1 MRDRTDR
8 GPTVTAAGRLATLAD
23 VAILAGVSKATASR
37 VLSRP
42 ELVSPDTAARVL
54 AAARKLGFVPNRA
67 ARQLARGRSGVV
79 AVVVPTLD
87 NAFFTPII
95 AGAQAAAGRADLQLT
110 VAVHPLA
117 EVGEL
122 VAFER
127 LSHQVD
133 GFIVVAPR
141 GADDVVRLAI
151 GHKPTVLVDREV
163 TGASSVVA
171 DTATAF
177 GALVSRFVEQGH
189 ERIAYLGG
197 PDGSWQNRQRT
208 AAVVAAAGG
217 LAELTV
223 LGPYP
228 STFEAGVRASADV
241 LASGA
246 TAVVPY
252 ATAIGLGLMYVLR
265 GDEHRGRSL
274 TVSSERMVVDA
285 LGLVGVPAID
295 VDGEHLGRVAA
306 ERLIEAIASGGDAER
321 SSLRLDVPVRWPVEP

>member
-1 MRDRTDR
+1 MVGMT
-8 GPTVTAAGRLATLAD
+8 GAGRLATLAD
-23 VAILAGVSKATASR
+23 VATLAGVSKATASR

-42 ELVSPDTAARVL
+42 ELVSPDTAGRVL
-54 AAARKLGFVPNRA
+54 AAAAKLGFVPNRA
-67 ARQLARGRSGVV
+67 ARQLARGRTGVV
-79 AVVVPTLD
+79 ALVVPTLD

-95 AGAQAAAGRADLQLT
+95 AGAQAAAGEADLQLT

-117 EVGEL
+117 EAGEL
-122 VAFER
+122 AAFER

-141 GADDVVRLAI
+141 GADDVVRAAT

-163 TGASSVVA
+163 AGASSVVA
-171 DTATAF
+171 DTAAAF
-177 GALVSRFVEQGH
+177 GSLVARFVAEGH
-189 ERIAYLGG
+189 ERVAYLGG
-197 PDGSWQNRQRT
+197 PDGSWQNVQRT
-208 AAVVAAAGG
+208 AAVVEAAAGR
-217 LAELTV
+217 AELTV

-228 STFEAGVRASADV
+228 STFEAGVRASDDV

-252 ATAIGLGLMYVLR
+252 ATAIGLGLMFVLR
-265 GDEHRGRSL
+265 ADEHRDRSV

-306 ERLIEAIASGGDAER
+306 GRLLELLAPGGPSEPTTT
-321 SSLRLDVPVRWPVEP
+321 RLPVPVRWP

>member
-1 MRDRTDR
+1 M
-8 GPTVTAAGRLATLAD
+8 TAAGRLATLAD

-133 GFIVVAPR
+133 GFIVVAP
-141 GADDVVRLAI
+141 GARTTSSASRSATS
-151 GHKPTVLVDREV
+151 PPCSS
-163 TGASSVVA
+163 TG
-171 DTATAF
+171 
-177 GALVSRFVEQGH
+177 R
-189 ERIAYLGG
+189 
-197 PDGSWQNRQRT
+197 
-208 AAVVAAAGG
+208 
-217 LAELTV
+217 
-223 LGPYP
+223 
-228 STFEAGVRASADV
+228 
-241 LASGA
+241 
-246 TAVVPY
+246 
-252 ATAIGLGLMYVLR
+252 
-265 GDEHRGRSL
+265 
-274 TVSSERMVVDA
+274 
-285 LGLVGVPAID
+285 
-295 VDGEHLGRVAA
+295 
-306 ERLIEAIASGGDAER
+306 
-321 SSLRLDVPVRWPVEP
+321 

>member
-1 MRDRTDR
+1 MT
-8 GPTVTAAGRLATLAD
+8 GAGRLSTLAD
-23 VAILAGVSKATASR
+23 VATLAGVSKATASR

-42 ELVSPDTAARVL
+42 ELVSPDTAGRVL
-54 AAARKLGFVPNRA
+54 AAAAKLGFVPNRA
-67 ARQLARGRSGVV
+67 ARQLARGRTGVV
-79 AVVVPTLD
+79 ALVVPTLD

-95 AGAQAAAGRADLQLT
+95 AGAQAAAGEADLQLT

-117 EVGEL
+117 EAGEL
-122 VAFER
+122 AAFER

-141 GADDVVRLAI
+141 GADDVVRAAT

-177 GALVSRFVEQGH
+177 GSLVSRFAAEGH
-189 ERIAYLGG
+189 ERVAYLGG
-197 PDGSWQNRQRT
+197 PDGSWQNVQRT
-208 AAVVAAAGG
+208 AAVVEAAAGR
-217 LAELTV
+217 AELTV

-228 STFEAGVRASADV
+228 STFEAGVRASDAV

-252 ATAIGLGLMYVLR
+252 ATAIGLGLMFVLR
-265 GDEHRGRSL
+265 ADEHRDRSV

-306 ERLIEAIASGGDAER
+306 RRLLELLASGVPTEPTTT
-321 SSLRLDVPVRWPVEP
+321 RLPVPVHWP

>member
-1 MRDRTDR
+1 VVGMT
-8 GPTVTAAGRLATLAD
+8 GAGRLATLAD
-23 VAILAGVSKATASR
+23 VATLAGVSKATASR

-42 ELVSPDTAARVL
+42 ELVSPDTAGRVL
-54 AAARKLGFVPNRA
+54 AAAAKLGFVPNRA
-67 ARQLARGRSGVV
+67 ARQLARGRTGVV
-79 AVVVPTLD
+79 ALVVPTLD

-95 AGAQAAAGRADLQLT
+95 AGAQTAAGEADLQLT

-117 EVGEL
+117 EAGEL
-122 VAFER
+122 AAFER

-141 GADDVVRLAI
+141 GADDVVRAATS
-151 GHKPTVLVDREV
+151 HKPTVLVDREV
-163 TGASSVVA
+163 AGASSVVA

-177 GALVSRFVEQGH
+177 GSLVSRFVAEGH

-197 PDGSWQNRQRT
+197 PDGSWQNVQRT
-208 AAVVAAAGG
+208 AAVVEAAAGR
-217 LAELTV
+217 AELTV

-228 STFEAGVRASADV
+228 STFEAGVRASDDV

-252 ATAIGLGLMYVLR
+252 ATAIGLGLMFVLR
-265 GDEHRGRSL
+265 ADEHRDRSV

-306 ERLIEAIASGGDAER
+306 GRLLELLAQGEPSDPTTT
-321 SSLRLDVPVRWPVEP
+321 RLPVPVRWP